1 MSWLLWTVL
10 LWTLGCMHLFDLEF
24 CLDICPEVGLLDHM
38 GFLGIGDGQ
47 GSLACCS
54 PWSHKESDTTEQLNW
69 TELMGFLR
77 KSPAMQ
83 EDLGSIPGRED
94 LLQKKMATHFSI
106 LARRILWIEG
116 PGRLQSMGMQRVRH
130 DWVSDTRTAAL
141 HPTWSHIHVCL
152 VSRGTHTTQSS
163 QSVKETNFVIKKMD
177 LLIYFGST
185 VSSFLC
191 YCVGFPVVE
200 VSRGYY
206 CLAEHEL

>member
-1 MSWLLWTVL
+1 M
-10 LWTLGCMHLFDLEF
+10 
-24 CLDICPEVGLLDHM
+24 
-38 GFLGIGDGQ
+38 
-47 GSLACCS
+47 
-54 PWSHKESDTTEQLNW
+54 
-69 TELMGFLR
+69 
-77 KSPAMQ
+77 
-83 EDLGSIPGRED
+83 
-94 LLQKKMATHFSI
+94 
-106 LARRILWIEG
+106 
-116 PGRLQSMGMQRVRH
+116 
-130 DWVSDTRTAAL
+130 SDTRTAAL